1 MTCNPFSTSKGNS
14 TAKTLTTLRIGVAFT
29 VGEVPYPDEPMKRAK
44 LETFEH
50 AYLDLQRAK
59 IVSATWRETDDGG
72 PFLAVVIRGGS
83 MLRIWPHR

>member
-1 MTCNPFSTSKGNS
+1 
-14 TAKTLTTLRIGVAFT
+14 
-29 VGEVPYPDEPMKRAK
+29 MKRAK
-44 LETFEH
+44 LEAFEH